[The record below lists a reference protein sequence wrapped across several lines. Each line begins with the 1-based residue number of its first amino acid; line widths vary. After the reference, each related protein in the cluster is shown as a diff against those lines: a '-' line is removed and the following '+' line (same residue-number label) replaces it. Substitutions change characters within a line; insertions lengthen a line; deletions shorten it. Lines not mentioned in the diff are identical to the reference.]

1 MNKMNTQYKQ
11 EVAKYGK
18 RDGII
23 ALVYFLYWVVIQ
35 YISLIVVGD
44 IDILPFGS
52 VARLAVT
59 WVIWLAPVFIYVLI
73 KERSLASIGFHKKNL
88 GRALLIG
95 LVFSALA
102 LSLREGLL
110 PGLVLGWEFHPMRTF
125 LYFFLFTLLAASVED
140 IAFMG
145 FIQPRLY
152 GLLKKDVLTVFVG
165 AFLFGFIHVTGEM
178 IYFGPSHI
186 MVVFSSR
193 MYQWML
199 FFIVWN
205 LIFRQYFSLFPV
217 IMLHTATN
225 LASINRFWVDAGPGD
240 GVNSFLSFYILIL
253 AVIAWTSLR
262 WFRARKTTHMQ
273 AD

>member
-1 MNKMNTQYKQ
+1 MNIRYKQ
-11 EVAKYGK
+11 EVTKYGK

-23 ALVYFLYWVVIQ
+23 ALIYFLYWVVIQ
-35 YISLIVVGD
+35 YISLVIVGD
-44 IDILPFGS
+44 VDILPFGS
-52 VARLAVT
+52 VVRLAVS
-59 WVIWLAPVFIYVLI
+59 WAIWLAPMLIYVLV
-73 KERSLASIGFHKKNL
+73 KERNLTSIGFHKKNL

-110 PGLVLGWEFHPMRTF
+110 PGLVLGWEFHPIRTF

-152 GLLKKDVLTVFVG
+152 GLLKKDILAVFAG

-178 IYFGPSHI
+178 MYFGASHI
-186 MVVFSSR
+186 MVTFSVS

-199 FFIVWN
+199 FFIIWN
-205 LIFRQYFSLFPV
+205 LIFRKYFSLFPV

-225 LASINRFWVDAGPGD
+225 LAGINRFWVDAGPGD
-240 GVNSFLSFYILIL
+240 GVNSILSFYILVM
-253 AVIAWTSLR
+253 AVVVWAFVSWL
-262 WFRARKTTHMQ
+262 RARKATIMQ